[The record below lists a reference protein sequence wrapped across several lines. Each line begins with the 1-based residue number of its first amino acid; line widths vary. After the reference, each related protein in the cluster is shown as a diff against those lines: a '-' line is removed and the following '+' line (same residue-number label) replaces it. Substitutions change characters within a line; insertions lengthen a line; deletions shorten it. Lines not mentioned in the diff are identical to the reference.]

1 MYCCKWNNVMR
12 NKCFGFSRLKATKA
26 TPLKVIFVDEQVKHE
41 LLLKARDLRKTQFN
55 QVFIVKDL
63 KEREQNKVLITER
76 DTRKKQGEDVIIFR
90 GKVLP
95 RWKKTGQV

>member
-1 MYCCKWNNVMR
+1 M
-12 NKCFGFSRLKATKA
+12 
-26 TPLKVIFVDEQVKHE
+26 
-41 LLLKARDLRKTQFN
+41 KARDLKKAQFN
-55 QVFIVKDL
+55 QVYIVKDLIL